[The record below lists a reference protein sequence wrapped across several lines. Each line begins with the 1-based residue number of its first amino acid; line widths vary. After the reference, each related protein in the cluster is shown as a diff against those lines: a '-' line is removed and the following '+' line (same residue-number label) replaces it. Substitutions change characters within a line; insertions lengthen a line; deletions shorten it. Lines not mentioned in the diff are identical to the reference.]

1 MKTRIYIIIIG
12 VIAVLSLEQTHAQ
25 NLLDAYRYSFQ
36 NPSGTARFNGV
47 SGAMNAIGADI
58 SLGSHNP
65 AGIAAFWKSELAV
78 SGDISLLNSDA
89 SLLEAGNSNS
99 TSGYGN
105 SLNNA
110 GVVFTSYTPN
120 KNWMSKSFAIGYNTM
135 ANYVDEVFYEGKT
148 LGSISER
155 WGALGNG
162 LFPDDLD
169 DFEAGPAFD
178 AGVIFD
184 NEGDAIYEYDYF
196 RHEDQKLYRNQT
208 IAKSGKWSELA
219 VSFGG
224 NYNNKL
230 LLGATIGIDFI
241 SFEVDKSYTES
252 DLEDENV
259 PQFNELRYRELL
271 SSSGVGVNAKLGA
284 LLKITESIRWSA
296 SISSP
301 TSISIR
307 ENFRNLVN
315 YEWVN
320 NDGTIGNGS
329 WDTDEN
335 QFEYSF
341 VNPWK
346 VSTGFGYM
354 VGKNG
359 FIDAEIDY
367 VGYNFSKFKFSD
379 GVASDIEY
387 ENFLNQEIDSRFENA
402 LNFRIG
408 GEFVTGSFR
417 VRGGYQLYGSP
428 LEGIDNM
435 NGFSLGLGYRGEN
448 WFLDLAY
455 VNRSQVV
462 TYQPYELLDAVVP
475 TVDIDRRISNIGLTI
490 GFKI

>member
-1 MKTRIYIIIIG
+1 MNTIINRIFFGI
-12 VIAVLSLEQTHAQ
+12 VIVFAVQNANTQ

-36 NPSGTARFNGV
+36 NPSGTARYNGV

-78 SGDISLLNSDA
+78 SGDISLLNSES
-89 SLLEAGNSNS
+89 SLLEAGNTNS

-110 GVVFTSYTPN
+110 GIVFTSYTPN
-120 KNWMSKSFAIGYNTM
+120 KNWMSKSFAISFNKM
-135 ANYVDEVFYEGKT
+135 ADYTDEIYYQGKS

-155 WGALGNG
+155 WAALGTG
-162 LFPDDLD
+162 LYPDELD
-169 DFEAGPAFD
+169 DFEAGPAYD

-196 RHEDQKLYRNQT
+196 RNEDKRLSRNQVIDQT
-208 IAKSGKWSELA
+208 GKWNELA
-219 VSFGG
+219 ITFGG

-241 SFEVDKSYTES
+241 SFEIDKAYTES
-252 DLEDENV
+252 DLEDQNV
-259 PQFNELRYRELL
+259 PQFNELKYRELL
-271 SSSGVGVNAKLGA
+271 TSSGIGVNAKLGA
-284 LLKITESIRWSA
+284 LLKITESIRWSV
-296 SISSP
+296 SLSSP
-301 TSISIR
+301 TSLSMR
-307 ENFRNLVN
+307 ENFRSLIN

-320 NDGTIGNGS
+320 NDGSIGNGA
-329 WDTDEN
+329 WDTEEN

-346 VSTGFGYM
+346 VSTGFGYIL
-354 VGKNG
+354 GKNG

-402 LNFRIG
+402 INFRIG
-408 GEFVTGSFR
+408 GEYVLSSFR
-417 VRGGYQLYGSP
+417 LRAGYQILGSP
-428 LEGIDNM
+428 IASYDDM
-435 NGFSLGLGYRGEN
+435 SGFSLGLGYRGEN

-455 VNRSQVV
+455 VNRGQMV

-475 TVDIDRRISNIGLTI
+475 TVDIDKRISNIGLTI